1 MINKYLNLRK
11 LIAFF
16 DTNSG
21 ILHKSRYHK
30 EGFETHCLLVIEGML
45 AQYESGN
52 VSEDAFIAA
61 CLHDIAKPRTA
72 ALNKRNEA
80 CFYGHEKVNAGEVAE
95 FLSPDY
101 PGFEKVLDLIRGH
114 MLPLGVGE
122 NTPEPFR
129 GQNQE
134 RLNNLLKRYDEQ
146 FKKDL
151 MTLSDCDTRAGIKS
165 DDDLAE
171 AERRADSIKK
181 RLLT

>member
-1 MINKYLNLRK
+1 MMNKHLDLQK
-11 LIAFF
+11 LLAFF
-16 DTNSG
+16 EANSE

-30 EGFETHCLLVIEGML
+30 EGFKTHCLLVIEGML

-52 VSEDAFIAA
+52 VSEDAFVAA

-80 CFYGHEKVNAGEVAE
+80 CFYGHEKVTTEEVAE
-95 FLSPDY
+95 FLNPDY

-129 GQNQE
+129 GRNQE
-134 RLNNLLKRYDEQ
+134 RLNDLLKRYDEQ
-146 FKKDL
+146 FEKDL
-151 MTLSDCDTRAGIKS
+151 MALSDCDTRASIKS
-165 DDDLAE
+165 DDDLAD
-171 AERRADSIKK
+171 AERRADSIKE
-181 RLLT
+181 RLLA